1 MKVHGREVKFSRT
14 VQANIRIIEEL
25 AGGNPDK
32 VKDIFNDS
40 MSFVQTQTACAK
52 FIAILSE
59 GYEAS
64 QKYINPDYEPR
75 PVTKDE
81 ALLLSPEDFSQLFDE
96 ALQAWTG
103 EKVTVETEPVKK
115 TARKQGKRSS

>member
-52 FIAILSE
+52 FISILSE

-81 ALLLSPEDFSQLFDE
+81 ALLLSPEEFSQLFDE

-103 EKVTVETEPVKK
+103 EKITVETEPVKK
-115 TARKQGKRSS
+115 TVRRSGKKSS

>member
-40 MSFVQTQTACAK
+40 MTFVQTQTACAK

-103 EKVTVETEPVKK
+103 EKITVETEPVKK
-115 TARKQGKRSS
+115 TVRRSGKRSS

>member
-40 MSFVQTQTACAK
+40 MSFVQTQTACAR

-64 QKYINPDYEPR
+64 QKYISPDYEPR

-103 EKVTVETEPVKK
+103 EKITVETEPVKK
-115 TARKQGKRSS
+115 TVRKQGKRSS

>member
-64 QKYINPDYEPR
+64 QKYISPDYEPR

-115 TARKQGKRSS
+115 TVRRSGKKSS

>member
-64 QKYINPDYEPR
+64 QKYISPDYEPR

>member
-103 EKVTVETEPVKK
+103 EKITVETEPVKK
-115 TARKQGKRSS
+115 TVRRSGKKSS